1 LAIATTSWSV
11 MTLKRHRAPFFLS
24 LISEQYLALCRQKA
38 GNDYFRM
45 AR

>member
-1 LAIATTSWSV
+1 LERDDFETSS
-11 MTLKRHRAPFFLS
+11 RSIFLS

>member
-1 LAIATTSWSV
+1 
-11 MTLKRHRAPFFLS
+11 MTLKRHRAQLLLS

-45 AR
+45 VR

>member
-1 LAIATTSWSV
+1 
-11 MTLKRHRAPFFLS
+11 MTLKLIAPQLLLS

-45 AR
+45 VR